1 MTTPQLFDDLRRDE
15 GLRLEAYPDP
25 LTGEA
30 PWTIGYGHTG
40 SDVRPGITWAADEAE
55 MSLVAD
61 VDQVMKRLDRV
72 FPWWR
77 SLDDVRQDVL
87 VEMAFNLGVAG
98 LLNFHVMLAD
108 CQSGRFDMAAAA
120 MLMSEWA
127 GQVGD
132 RAMRLSILMKTGKR
146 PAPKAAA

>member
-1 MTTPQLFDDLRRDE
+1 MTTPFLFDDLRRDE
-15 GLRLEAYPDP
+15 GLRLKAYPDA
-25 LTGEA
+25 LSGAA

-40 SDVRPGITWAADEAE
+40 PGIREGVTCTPADAEAWLE
-55 MSLVAD
+55 AD
-61 VDQVMKRLDRV
+61 LAFVEARLDAQIS
-72 FPWWR
+72 WWR

-87 VEMAFNLGVAG
+87 AEMAFNLGVAG

-108 CQSGRFDMAAAA
+108 AQDHRFAMAAAA

-132 RAMRLSILMKTGKR
+132 RAMRLSILMKTGVR
-146 PAPKAAA
+146 PAPNP